1 MPTPL
6 VSTITRCAA
15 LATVLA
21 LSACGRDTA
30 PAAPSSAGAIAA
42 AATTPARTALTL
54 HCEDLDDAAQE
65 TAAIAADAG
74 DRVRRVGAHRLEV
87 KTDAGTQM
95 FDDSPPYD
103 EPLDGAE
110 YRYCD
115 RRDAYVLLHHRDG
128 DSFAGVLIDTR
139 SGKQLP
145 GGTQVVIS
153 PDRSR
158 YLAVVQVDGMDGE
171 QWRVLDFN
179 KRTLISTTSML
190 LSQDATT
197 GIAEL
202 SAPQWFGTQLQ
213 ATATCLSDDTQHWQ
227 VRLANAQG
235 AWDWQPRRACDAADP
250 SQ

>member
-1 MPTPL
+1 MPTRL
-6 VSTITRCAA
+6 SSTIARRAA
-15 LATVLA
+15 LATLLA
-21 LSACGRDTA
+21 LGACGRETGSA
-30 PAAPSSAGAIAA
+30 PPSSAGAIAA
-42 AATTPARTALTL
+42 AATTPTRTALTL

-65 TAAIAADAG
+65 AAALAAGAG
-74 DRVRRVGAHRLEV
+74 DRVLRVGAHRLEV
-87 KTDAGTQM
+87 ATDAGTQV
-95 FDDSPPYD
+95 FTDSPPYD
-103 EPLDGAE
+103 APLDGAE

-158 YLAVVQVDGMDGE
+158 YLAVVQVDGMDGA

-179 KRTLISTTSML
+179 QRTLITTTSML

-235 AWDWQPRRACDAADP
+235 AWNWQPRSACDASDAGR
-250 SQ
+250 